1 MSPCIIIL
9 HDFVPLVFCNV
20 VVEVG
25 VVSFLHSR
33 LGVEHK
39 NISGRLVLV
48 AAVMFREE
56 SVRKAGQE
64 QLTDEQISGSLMPQ
78 TNPVGVRRRRLGDIF
93 SIQEKVPGGV
103 RCSESGLF

>member
-1 MSPCIIIL
+1 MAWIGKDLWHQKLGSSGIENIKMSPCIIIL

-39 NISGRLVLV
+39 NNSGRLFLV
-48 AAVMFREE
+48 AAVMFWDE
-56 SVRKAGQE
+56 SVRKPGQE
-64 QLTDEQISGSLMPQ
+64 LVAVDG
-78 TNPVGVRRRRLGDIF
+78 
-93 SIQEKVPGGV
+93 
-103 RCSESGLF
+103 